1 MFQTRQLLA
10 SGEETAYGLGWM
22 LETVP
27 LAGDPARMASH
38 ASLTPVGGSTSF
50 VTFPERGLA
59 VAVTANTSF
68 KHLRFVALQIAEAFA
83 R

>member
-1 MFQTRQLLA
+1 
-10 SGEETAYGLGWM
+10 
-22 LETVP
+22 
-27 LAGDPARMASH
+27 
-38 ASLTPVGGSTSF
+38 
-50 VTFPERGLA
+50 